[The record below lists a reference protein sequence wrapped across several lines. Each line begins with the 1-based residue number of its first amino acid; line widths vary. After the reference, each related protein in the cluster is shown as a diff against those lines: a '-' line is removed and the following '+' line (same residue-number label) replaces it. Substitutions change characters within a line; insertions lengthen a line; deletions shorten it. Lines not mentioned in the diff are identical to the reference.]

1 MPLIY
6 CGPYFK
12 WPRHH
17 LGPEAACLPSVALCA
32 PRLCHS
38 HCGHQGW
45 WLPSP
50 PCYPL
55 EESSRPPDVG
65 LCSTDFSAPPHSSL
79 ISWLLVT
86 RWEIALSVTRLVL
99 SKLLPSWV
107 STLDMLL
114 FWLRFQWPA
123 SILKTSTQTM
133 QSDTWFKKTWSHAGV
148 SFFTSCLQKCS
159 ISSRRIPHGWGGVD
173 LTFWK

>member
-6 CGPYFK
+6 CSPYFK
-12 WPRHH
+12 WPRQH
-17 LGPEAACLPSVALCA
+17 LGAEATCLPSVAPLIVALCA
-32 PRLCHS
+32 PRPWAPGLMT
-38 HCGHQGW
+38 
-45 WLPSP
+45 SP

-114 FWLRFQWPA
+114 FWLRFQW
-123 SILKTSTQTM
+123 SEVKW
-133 QSDTWFKKTWSHAGV
+133 TWLSGNKYAGPV
-148 SFFTSCLQKCS
+148 IHIWRGLNYL
-159 ISSRRIPHGWGGVD
+159 V
-173 LTFWK
+173 